1 MNDTQQG
8 PKSRAV
14 IFSAPALWR
23 HGFGGKHP
31 LKPERLA
38 RTVALLEAYGA
49 LDADNVRR
57 LAPPIATDEQVGL
70 VHTQGYIDAVR
81 TLSEGERLAVSSH
94 TYGLG
99 IGDNP
104 IYRGMDETSRLKV
117 GGGLLAAEML
127 LDGECD
133 VAFNFAGGLHHALAS
148 RASGFC
154 IYNDPAVAIQ
164 WLVDQGRRVVYIDID
179 AHHGDGVQIAF
190 EDTDRVLTIS
200 LHQDGR
206 TLFPGTGFV
215 EEIGVGAG
223 EGYSVNVPL
232 YPETDDETYLLAFNE
247 LVPPL
252 VHRFAPDV
260 LVTQLGV
267 DTHYLDPLTHL
278 SLTTHGHLAL
288 FEALAELSPGRW
300 LACGGGG
307 YNLDVVPR
315 SWTLAFGVMSG
326 QTFPDELP
334 EVYMARHADPRGSC
348 TLHDRQG
355 PQLSEKRQSRVRRH
369 TETVV
374 VEVKRVHGL

>member
-14 IFSAPALWR
+14 IFSTPALWR

-38 RTVALLEAYGA
+38 RTVALLEAYSA
-49 LDADNVRR
+49 LDVDNVRR

-81 TLSEGERLAVSSH
+81 TLSEGRRLGVSSS

-99 IGDNP
+99 VGDNP
-104 IYRGMDETSRLKV
+104 IYRGMDEAARLKV
-117 GGGLLAAEML
+117 GAGLAAARML

-164 WLVDQGRRVVYIDID
+164 WLVDQDLRVVYIDID
-179 AHHGDGVQIAF
+179 AHHGDGVQYAF

-215 EEIGVGAG
+215 EETGVGAG
-223 EGYSVNVPL
+223 AGYTANIPL
-232 YPETDDETYLLAFNE
+232 YPETDDETYLWAFSE
-247 LVPPL
+247 IVPPL
-252 VHRFAPDV
+252 VRRFAPDV

-288 FEALAELSPGRW
+288 FEALAELSPGKW

-326 QTFPDELP
+326 QTFPDPLP
-334 EVYMARHADPRGSC
+334 EAYLDKWGDSRGSR
-348 TLHDRQG
+348 TLHDSVA
-355 PQLSEKRQSRVRRH
+355 PKLSEARQSRIRQH
-369 TETVV
+369 TENMVA
-374 VEVKRVHGL
+374 EVKRVHGL